1 MRPHDIH
8 ALSTIEVQSRLRN
21 VQEEMFNLRFQLSV
35 GQLENHNRLTQLR
48 RDIAR
53 LRTELRQRELVGEP
67 AQQ

>member
-1 MRPHDIH
+1 MRPQEIL
-8 ALSTIEVQSRLRN
+8 ALSTGEVESRLRN
-21 VQEEMFNLRFQLSV
+21 VEEEMFNLRFQLSV

-53 LRTELRQRELVGEP
+53 LHTELRKREIVSES

>member
-1 MRPHDIH
+1 MRPQEILV
-8 ALSTIEVQSRLRN
+8 LSTSEVESRLRN

-53 LRTELRQRELVGEP
+53 LRTELRKRELVGEP